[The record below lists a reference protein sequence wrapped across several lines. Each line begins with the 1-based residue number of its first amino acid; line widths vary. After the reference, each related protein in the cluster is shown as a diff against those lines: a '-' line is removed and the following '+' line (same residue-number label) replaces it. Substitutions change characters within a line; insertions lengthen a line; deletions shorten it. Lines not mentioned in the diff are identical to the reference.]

1 MDINKIEE
9 LFDKVRVA
17 GKVIAEYKQLLEAE
31 RSEVGELKKQI
42 AFLQKDNQCLKEEN
56 DRLKMLSSS
65 AEKMHKDLE
74 NRIISMLDVL
84 PDFDSL
90 KNEVPAPAPAV
101 ETISPA
107 IMEMDFNNSDK
118 EDNESSIF
126 DSVEKSSVEEQ
137 EENIACETTSTSIS
151 ENPFAMEENEIDFEI
166 ENINSTV
173 EDSNLPYFE
182 SEEDVDYK
190 NMFAFGNIFESEQNS
205 KPSDR
210 KLGRELP
217 KGVL

>member
-1 MDINKIEE
+1 
-9 LFDKVRVA
+9 
-17 GKVIAEYKQLLEAE
+17 
-31 RSEVGELKKQI
+31 
-42 AFLQKDNQCLKEEN
+42 
-56 DRLKMLSSS
+56 
-65 AEKMHKDLE
+65 
-74 NRIISMLDVL
+74 
-84 PDFDSL
+84 
-90 KNEVPAPAPAV
+90 
-101 ETISPA
+101 
-107 IMEMDFNNSDK
+107 
-118 EDNESSIF
+118 
-126 DSVEKSSVEEQ
+126 
-137 EENIACETTSTSIS
+137 
-151 ENPFAMEENEIDFEI
+151 MEENEIDFEI

>member
-17 GKVIAEYKQLLEAE
+17 GKIIAEYKQLLEAE
-31 RSEVGELKKQI
+31 RLEVGELKKQI

-90 KNEVPAPAPAV
+90 KNEVPAPAV
-101 ETISPA
+101 ETVSPA
-107 IMEMDFNNSDK
+107 IMEMDFNSCDK
-118 EDNESSIF
+118 EENESSSLLLFLADSGVGGAGIIF
-126 DSVEKSSVEEQ
+126 SSIKLLG
-137 EENIACETTSTSIS
+137 IALYSSGSSFKILFKLYSLQS
-151 ENPFAMEENEIDFEI
+151 EAIFSQLGF
-166 ENINSTV
+166 SLCK
-173 EDSNLPYFE
+173 NL
-182 SEEDVDYK
+182 
-190 NMFAFGNIFESEQNS
+190 
-205 KPSDR
+205 
-210 KLGRELP
+210 
-217 KGVL
+217 

>member
-1 MDINKIEE
+1 VDINKIEE

-17 GKVIAEYKQLLEAE
+17 GKIIAEYKQLLEAE
-31 RSEVGELKKQI
+31 RSEVSELKKQI

-56 DRLKMLSSS
+56 DRLKTLSST

-90 KNEVPAPAPAV
+90 KNEVPAPAV
-101 ETISPA
+101 ENISPT
-107 IMEMDFNNSDK
+107 IMEMDFNNCDK
-118 EDNESSIF
+118 EENESSIF
-126 DSVEKSSVEEQ
+126 DSVAESPVEEQ
-137 EENIACETTSTSIS
+137 GDNIASEMDSMPIA

>member
-56 DRLKMLSSS
+56 DRLKKLSST

>member
-1 MDINKIEE
+1 VVDINKIEE

-17 GKVIAEYKQLLEAE
+17 GKIIAEYKQLLEAE
-31 RSEVGELKKQI
+31 RLEVGELKKQI

-56 DRLKMLSSS
+56 DRLKTLSST

-90 KNEVPAPAPAV
+90 KNEVPAPAV
-101 ETISPA
+101 ENISPT
-107 IMEMDFNNSDK
+107 IMEMDFNNCDK
-118 EDNESSIF
+118 EENESSIF
-126 DSVEKSSVEEQ
+126 DSVAESPVEEQ
-137 EENIACETTSTSIS
+137 GDNIASEMDSMPIA

-217 KGVL
+217 KGVM

>member
-56 DRLKMLSSS
+56 DRLKKLSST

-90 KNEVPAPAPAV
+90 KN
-101 ETISPA
+101 
-107 IMEMDFNNSDK
+107 
-118 EDNESSIF
+118 
-126 DSVEKSSVEEQ
+126 
-137 EENIACETTSTSIS
+137 
-151 ENPFAMEENEIDFEI
+151 
-166 ENINSTV
+166 
-173 EDSNLPYFE
+173 
-182 SEEDVDYK
+182 
-190 NMFAFGNIFESEQNS
+190 
-205 KPSDR
+205 
-210 KLGRELP
+210 LP
-217 KGVL
+217 KDVIIWKQ

>member
-17 GKVIAEYKQLLEAE
+17 GKIIAEYKQLLEAE
-31 RSEVGELKKQI
+31 RSEVSELKKQI

-56 DRLKMLSSS
+56 DRLKTLSST

-90 KNEVPAPAPAV
+90 KNEVPAPAV
-101 ETISPA
+101 ENISPT
-107 IMEMDFNNSDK
+107 IMEMDFNNCDK
-118 EDNESSIF
+118 EENESSIF
-126 DSVEKSSVEEQ
+126 DSVAESPVEEQ
-137 EENIACETTSTSIS
+137 GDNIASEMDSMPIA

>member
-17 GKVIAEYKQLLEAE
+17 GKIIAEYKQLLEAE
-31 RSEVGELKKQI
+31 RSEVSELKKQI

-56 DRLKMLSSS
+56 DRLKTLSST

-90 KNEVPAPAPAV
+90 KNEVPAPAV
-101 ETISPA
+101 ENISPT
-107 IMEMDFNNSDK
+107 IMEMDFNNCDK
-118 EDNESSIF
+118 EENESSIF
-126 DSVEKSSVEEQ
+126 DSVAESPVEEQ
-137 EENIACETTSTSIS
+137 GDNIASEMDSMPIA

-217 KGVL
+217 KGVM

>member
-17 GKVIAEYKQLLEAE
+17 GKIIAEYKQLLEAE
-31 RSEVGELKKQI
+31 RLEVGELKKQI

-90 KNEVPAPAPAV
+90 KNEVPAPAV
-101 ETISPA
+101 ETVSPA
-107 IMEMDFNNSDK
+107 IMEMDFNSCDK
-118 EDNESSIF
+118 EENESSIF
-126 DSVEKSSVEEQ
+126 DSVAESPVDDQ
-137 EENIACETTSTSIS
+137 EDSIVCEVPSTPIA

-217 KGVL
+217 KGVM

>member
-9 LFDKVRVA
+9 LFDKGRVA

-56 DRLKMLSSS
+56 DRLKKLSST

>member
-1 MDINKIEE
+1 MDIIKIEE

-56 DRLKMLSSS
+56 DRLKKLSST

-151 ENPFAMEENEIDFEI
+151 ENPFAMEENEIYFEI

>member
-1 MDINKIEE
+1 
-9 LFDKVRVA
+9 
-17 GKVIAEYKQLLEAE
+17 
-31 RSEVGELKKQI
+31 
-42 AFLQKDNQCLKEEN
+42 
-56 DRLKMLSSS
+56 
-65 AEKMHKDLE
+65 MHKDLE

>member
-56 DRLKMLSSS
+56 DRLKKLSST

-118 EDNESSIF
+118 EDKESSIF

>member
-56 DRLKMLSSS
+56 DRLKKLSST

-126 DSVEKSSVEEQ
+126 DSVKKSSVEEQ